1 MRFLASIVMRGRSQA
16 VMTATV
22 LAILALPLPPL
33 SILSAAVVAL
43 VTLRRGVQEGLL
55 ILGLSGIA
63 CSALALLLFSH
74 VLPVVGYVLLMWL
87 PVWLLGGLLRV
98 NRSLGTTLAA
108 ALLLGL
114 LVLGGQY
121 LQSQN
126 PVEAW
131 RELLEPF
138 ITSLVESEL
147 IDAGISGQLLD
158 TMAGWMP
165 GSIAAGFVVQSMA
178 ALITARWWQA
188 VLYNPGGFRE
198 EFHQLR
204 LPRALALA
212 TLLVLVLNW
221 FTPEIGVP
229 TYLTMLLLAGW
240 LIQGMSLVH
249 ALQRGMGAS
258 VAWLVA
264 MYAMLVVA
272 MPYVVGALAV
282 AGFADS
288 WLDFRT
294 RLGIVGKSDKTD

>member
-1 MRFLASIVMRGRSQA
+1 
-16 VMTATV
+16 MTASV

-43 VTLRRGVQEGLL
+43 VTLRRGLREGLL

-121 LQSQN
+121 LQSQS
-126 PVEAW
+126 PVDAW

-138 ITSLVESEL
+138 ITSLVESQL
-147 IDAGISGQLLD
+147 IDAGISQQLLD

-188 VLYNPGGFRE
+188 FLYNPGGFRE

-204 LPRALALA
+204 LPRALAPA

-221 FTPEIGVP
+221 FTSEIGLP

-240 LIQGMSLVH
+240 LIQGISLVH

-272 MPYVVGALAV
+272 MPYVVGALAI

-294 RLGIVGKSDKTD
+294 RLGIVGKSGKTG

>member
-1 MRFLASIVMRGRSQA
+1 V
-16 VMTATV
+16 
-22 LAILALPLPPL
+22 
-33 SILSAAVVAL
+33 
-43 VTLRRGVQEGLL
+43 
-55 ILGLSGIA
+55 
-63 CSALALLLFSH
+63 
-74 VLPVVGYVLLMWL
+74 
-87 PVWLLGGLLRV
+87 PVWLLGGQLRV
-98 NRSLGTTLAA
+98 NRSLSATLMVG
-108 ALLLGL
+108 LLLGL

-126 PVEAW
+126 PVDAW

-138 ITSLVESEL
+138 VASLVEAQL
-147 IDAGISGQLLD
+147 IDPGISSQLLE

-204 LPRALALA
+204 LPRALALV
-212 TLLVLVLNW
+212 TLIVLVMNW
-221 FTPEIGVP
+221 FTPEVGLP

-240 LIQGMSLVH
+240 LIQGLSLVH
-249 ALQRGMGAS
+249 ALQRRLDAS

-264 MYAMLVVA
+264 MYVLLLFA
-272 MPYVVGALAV
+272 MPYVIGTLAI

-288 WLDFRT
+288 WIDFRA
-294 RLGIVGKSDKTD
+294 RLGTVDRSDKTG